1 MDNIAHKVEESAAK
15 ITDELADPPPA
26 EAEPHPAVER
36 LAALSA
42 EQMDAIRAELEAR
55 LAAEPAAAPAPADLD
70 APVELA
76 APVELGPPI
85 EADVEV
91 VPPPAPVSTAP
102 AEMAETHVE
111 AHEPIEVASAAPASV
126 AVHAP
131 ESLTVPAP
139 ENMEATAPPTAVP
152 LAASAAAVAAATA
165 VAAAPRVS
173 LAGKVYRAV
182 NAISALLPYA
192 LIGLVLRLLMAQV
205 FFLSGQGKI
214 EGLVYRLD
222 LQVFDLSVTVPTGV
236 KESTYLMFDKM
247 ANLPLPSWFAAPVVS
262 YAEFILPI
270 CLVLGLATRFA
281 AIGLLIMTA
290 VIQLFVVP
298 EALWLL
304 HIYWAAILLVLISRG
319 PGVVSIDHGIRRLYE
334 R

>member
-76 APVELGPPI
+76 APVEL
-85 EADVEV
+85 DV
-91 VPPPAPVSTAP
+91 VPRPAPVSTAP

-111 AHEPIEVASAAPASV
+111 AHEPIEVPGAAPASV

-131 ESLTVPAP
+131 ESVTAPAP

-165 VAAAPRVS
+165 AAAAAPRVS

-205 FFLSGQGKI
+205 FFLSGQGMI

>member
-26 EAEPHPAVER
+26 AAEPHPAVER

-55 LAAEPAAAPAPADLD
+55 LAAEPAAAPAPAALD

-76 APVELGPPI
+76 APVELGRPI

-205 FFLSGQGKI
+205 FFLSGQGMI

-222 LQVFDLSVTVPTGV
+222 LQGFDLSVTVPTGV

>member
-55 LAAEPAAAPAPADLD
+55 LAAEPVAAPPPADLD
-70 APVELA
+70 TPVELA
-76 APVELGPPI
+76 APVELGPSI

-139 ENMEATAPPTAVP
+139 GNMEATAPATAVP

-205 FFLSGQGKI
+205 FFLSGQGMI